1 MRTMKRAALLLLTLT
16 VGACARNDSAADG
29 DSALGPGKVATI
41 NGKPIA
47 ESVLRVYAIANR
59 KNLDDLSAEERGKL
73 LDDLVGLELLRQ
85 EADKENI
92 ASSRTVAAQLEL
104 QRSQLVA
111 RAMITSYLEKNPAT
125 EVEIQQLYEENL
137 PRLSGQQYKARHILL
152 KTKEEA
158 DQVIEAL
165 RGGKDFIALASE
177 HADGPTGANSDLG
190 WFSADSM
197 AAPVVEAVKNM
208 KVGSYSETP
217 VQSEYGFHVLL
228 LEDSRQ
234 QEPPPLESV
243 RDQLVNAVERKH
255 IEEYLKSLRDA
266 AAVSLGP

>member
-1 MRTMKRAALLLLTLT
+1 MRTMKRTALLLLMLTL
-16 VGACARNDSAADG
+16 GACARNETSAGGDG
-29 DSALGPGKVATI
+29 ALGPGKVATV
-41 NGKPIA
+41 NDRPIA

-59 KNLDDLSAEERGKL
+59 KNLDDLNAEERGKL
-73 LDDLVGLELLRQ
+73 LDDLVGLEVLRQ
-85 EADKENI
+85 EADKTDV

-104 QRSQLVA
+104 QRSQLLA

-125 EVEIQQLYEENL
+125 EAEIQQLYEENL

-152 KTKEEA
+152 ETKEEA

-165 RGGKDFIALASE
+165 RGGKDFVALASE

-190 WFSADSM
+190 WFSEDSM
-197 AAPVVEAVKNM
+197 VAPVVAAVKTM

-228 LEDSRQ
+228 LEDSRK
-234 QEPPPLESV
+234 QEPPPLDSV
-243 RDQLVNAVERKH
+243 RDQLVTAVERKH
-255 IEEYLKSLRDA
+255 IEEYIKSLRDA
-266 AAVSLGP
+266 ATVSLGP